1 MAVRAIT
8 HRTET
13 YTVTLAMRC
22 ADKGHEREDELHHR
36 EERRAEQREKWEGT
50 ACGVCVG
57 RHPTVGGQ
65 SGTRS
70 WRAFFRCVKMSLKAS
85 CSCLGGAACPR
96 RAVSAAMAAAAAA
109 RTS

>member
-13 YTVTLAMRC
+13 YTVTLAVRC
-22 ADKGHEREDELHHR
+22 ADKGREREDELHHR

-70 WRAFFRCVKMSLKAS
+70 WRALQSHLGPGGWWTKQAVLHADAAS
-85 CSCLGGAACPR
+85 
-96 RAVSAAMAAAAAA
+96 VV
-109 RTS
+109 

>member
-13 YTVTLAMRC
+13 YTVTLAVRC
-22 ADKGHEREDELHHR
+22 ADKGREREDELHHR
-36 EERRAEQREKWEGT
+36 EERRAEQREKGT

-70 WRAFFRCVKMSLKAS
+70 WRALQSHLGPGGWWTKQAVLHADAAS
-85 CSCLGGAACPR
+85 
-96 RAVSAAMAAAAAA
+96 VV
-109 RTS
+109 

>member
-13 YTVTLAMRC
+13 YTVTLAVRC
-22 ADKGHEREDELHHR
+22 ADKGREREDELHHR

-57 RHPTVGGQ
+57 RHPYGG
-65 SGTRS
+65 
-70 WRAFFRCVKMSLKAS
+70 
-85 CSCLGGAACPR
+85 
-96 RAVSAAMAAAAAA
+96 RAVRHPLVA
-109 RTS
+109 RASESPWSWWLVDKAGRSSRGRG